1 MVVKLLMVLA
11 EKPQCESLS
20 DARNVST
27 DSTVSLLL
35 KDFIFQSEVTAVFVL
50 WEQDTLTLW
59 AARVCLGSG
68 SQAGL

>member
-50 WEQDTLTLW
+50 WEQALW